1 VTGAFRDSFVHET
14 RDLRVVSGPG
24 CAERVGEEVERL
36 GVGRALVVT
45 TPRGRAAAEGM
56 IASLDA
62 RVVHVFDGA
71 RLHVPFSASTGAVA
85 AARRYGADVVVA
97 PGGGSAIGTAK
108 AVALALGLPIV
119 ALPTTYS
126 GSEMTRV
133 WGLTR
138 EGRKYTGRDP
148 RVAPRV
154 VLYDPLLTLDL
165 PPDTS
170 AASGMNAVAHAVEA
184 LYAPDVSPL
193 ARLLAEEGIRAL
205 ARALPEVVRAP
216 RDLPAR
222 GEALYGAH
230 LCGWALD
237 LTSMGLHHR
246 LAHVLGGGFDLPHA
260 LVHAILLPHTAAFN
274 AAAAKDAMAVV
285 ARALGESDPD
295 RAPGALDALNRRLGI
310 TATLRELGLDPEKLD
325 WAAGQAAE
333 GPGYPNPRPV
343 DREGIRA
350 LLEGPWRGNL
360 PTR

>member
-1 VTGAFRDSFVHET
+1 MTGAFQDSFVHET
-14 RDLRVVSGPG
+14 RELRVVSGAG

-36 GVGRALVVT
+36 GVGRVLVVT
-45 TPRGRAAAEGM
+45 TPRGRAAAEGV
-56 IASLDA
+56 IAALDDRVVDVFEGA
-62 RVVHVFDGA
+62 RV
-71 RLHVPFSASTGAVA
+71 HVPLSASTGAVA
-85 AARRYGADVVVA
+85 AARRHGADVVVV

-108 AVALALGLPIV
+108 AVALVLGLPIV

-138 EGRKYTGRDP
+138 DGRKHTGRDP

-170 AASGMNAVAHAVEA
+170 ATSGMNAVAHAVEA

-216 RDLPAR
+216 RSVPGR
-222 GEALYGAH
+222 QEALYGAH

-260 LVHAILLPHTAAFN
+260 LVHAILLPHAAAFN
-274 AAAAKDAMAVV
+274 APASRDAMARV

-295 RAPGALDALNRRLGI
+295 RAPEALQALNRKLGI
-310 TATLRELGLDPEKLD
+310 TATLRDLELDADRLD
-325 WAAGQAAE
+325 WAARQATE
-333 GPGYPNPRPV
+333 GSGYPNPQPV
-343 DREGIRA
+343 DREGIREV
-350 LLEGPWRGNL
+350 LEGAWRGEL